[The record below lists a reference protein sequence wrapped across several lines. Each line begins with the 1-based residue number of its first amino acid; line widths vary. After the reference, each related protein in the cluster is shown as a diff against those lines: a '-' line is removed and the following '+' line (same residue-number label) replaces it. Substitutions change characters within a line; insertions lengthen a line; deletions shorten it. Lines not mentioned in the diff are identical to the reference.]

1 VQLPEHWAERADDP
15 TPPEPAMAEEL
26 EAISGG

>member
-1 VQLPEHWAERADDP
+1 VQLPDGWVDRADDP
-15 TPPEPAMAEEL
+15 TPPEPDLVEEL